1 VFVNGLV
8 GTTTLQ
14 NAHRDPGTTI
24 ANRLSVLDFQN
35 FHASMALLSFF
46 ALVHLNYG
54 YGLHPSAESTSPA
67 VRPLFGSGVN
77 DVVHATTAC
86 HELIA

>member
-1 VFVNGLV
+1 MFVNGLV

-24 ANRLSVLDFQN
+24 ANRLSVFDFSKFSCKHGIAVIFRLD
-35 FHASMALLSFF
+35 SFKF
-46 ALVHLNYG
+46 YE

-86 HELIA
+86 ELIA